1 MSDCIIPKGYKETS
15 LGVIPKEWEAVRIH
29 EICTL
34 VNGRAY
40 KQDELLSEGNIRYF
54 VLVIF
59 LQMIAGIFQIWSWK
73 LINMLVKEIYYMH
86 GLHHLDHDSGLKKK

>member
-40 KQDELLSEGNIRYF
+40 KQDELLSEGKYKILRVGNF
-54 VLVIF
+54 F
-59 LQMIAGIFQIWSWK
+59 TNDSW
-73 LINMLVKEIYYMH
+73 
-86 GLHHLDHDSGLKKK
+86 